1 MASQVRP
8 RFHGPYIRVLHHR
21 VNKNIPASKSTKA
34 KVRVMKDIFGSIRKT
49 YNEFPRLFWVVVLTR
64 FIDSL
69 GSTILF
75 PFFSLYVTQKFG
87 VGMMQAGI
95 LLGLSSFFALV
106 GSTFGGALTDR
117 FGRRKIILF
126 GLIFSGLS
134 SLLLGSAN
142 SIKVMYPLIVVVG
155 LLASV
160 ANPAHEAMLADILP
174 ESKRQEGY
182 GILRVVFNYAWIV
195 GTAMGGLIATRSFFA
210 LFEVDA
216 TVSCIAA
223 AILFRL
229 LPETKPQIREETG
242 RKQESFWET
251 IKGYRVVLRD
261 LAFMGFV
268 LSGMLALIVYI
279 QQFSSLAVY
288 LRDVHGIDSRGYGII
303 LSITGLEVV
312 LLQFW
317 ISRKIRYRPPFL
329 VMMLGAGIFAI
340 GVFLYGIVSGFVMFV
355 IAAVIVCIGEML
367 YFPTS
372 QVVVAG
378 FAPKEMRGRY
388 MAIAGFITSVPNS
401 IGPGAAG
408 YVLDHLDPHLLWYI
422 GGFLCVISALGYFGL
437 HLRVGT
443 QGRFVRTAPKEP
455 AAA

>member
-1 MASQVRP
+1 M
-8 RFHGPYIRVLHHR
+8 
-21 VNKNIPASKSTKA
+21 KNI
-34 KVRVMKDIFGSIRKT
+34 FGNIKKT
-49 YNEFPRLFWVVVLTR
+49 YSEFPRLFWIVVLTR
-64 FIDSL
+64 FIDAL
-69 GSTILF
+69 GGTILF

-95 LLGLSSFFALV
+95 LLGLNSFFALA
-106 GSTFGGALTDR
+106 GSTVGGALADR

-126 GLIFSGLS
+126 GLVFSALS
-134 SLLLGSAN
+134 SLSLGLAN
-142 SIKVMYPLIVVVG
+142 SLQMMYPLIIVVG

-210 LFEVDA
+210 LFVIDA
-216 TVSCIAA
+216 LVSCIAA
-223 AILFRL
+223 VILFRL
-229 LPETKPQIREETG
+229 LPETKPQIQEGE

-251 IKGYRVVLRD
+251 IKGYRLVTRD

-268 LSGMLALIVYI
+268 FSGMLALIVYI
-279 QQFSSLAVY
+279 QQYSSLAVY

-312 LLQFW
+312 LFQFW
-317 ISRKIRYRPPFL
+317 ISRMIRHRPPFL
-329 VMMLGAGIFAI
+329 MMMIGAGIFAV
-340 GVFLYGIVSGFVMFV
+340 GMFMYGIVSGFIMFM
-355 IAAVIVCIGEML
+355 IAAIIVCIGEMF

-372 QVVVAG
+372 QVVAAG

-388 MAIAGFITSVPNS
+388 MAIAGFISSVPNA

-408 YVLDHLDPHLLWYI
+408 YVLDHLDPHLLWYV
-422 GGFLCVISALGYFGL
+422 GGCLCISSALGYLAL
-437 HLRVGT
+437 HLKLGR
-443 QGRFVRTAPKEP
+443 QKRFVPLTSKKEP
-455 AAA
+455 APA

>member
-1 MASQVRP
+1 MTHIIGNITKT
-8 RFHGPYIRVLHHR
+8 FH
-21 VNKNIPASKSTKA
+21 
-34 KVRVMKDIFGSIRKT
+34 
-49 YNEFPRLFWVVVLTR
+49 EFPRLFWIVVLTR
-64 FIDSL
+64 FIDAL

-95 LLGLSSFFALV
+95 LLGMNSFFALA
-106 GSTFGGALTDR
+106 GSTVGGALADR
-117 FGRRKIILF
+117 FGRRRIILF
-126 GLIFSGLS
+126 GLVFSALS
-134 SLLLGSAN
+134 SISLGLAN
-142 SIKVMYPLIVVVG
+142 SIQLMYPLIVVVG

-160 ANPAHEAMLADILP
+160 ANPAHEAMLADVLP

-195 GTAMGGLIATRSFFA
+195 GTALGGLIATRSFFA
-210 LFEVDA
+210 LFVIDA
-216 TVSCIAA
+216 VISCIVA

-229 LPETKPQIREETG
+229 LPETKPKVQDEAS

-251 IKGYRVVLRD
+251 IKGYRVVVRD

-268 LSGMLALIVYI
+268 FSGMLALIVYI
-279 QQFSSLAVY
+279 QQYGSLAVY
-288 LRDVHGIDSRGYGII
+288 LRDVHGISSQGYGII

-312 LLQFW
+312 LFQFW
-317 ISRKIRYRPPFL
+317 ISRRIRQRPPFL
-329 VMMLGAGIFAI
+329 MMMLGAGIFAV

-355 IAAVIVCIGEML
+355 IAAVIVCIGEMF

-372 QVVVAG
+372 QVVAAG

-388 MAIAGFITSVPNS
+388 MAIAGFISSVPNA

-422 GGFLCVISALGYFGL
+422 GSLFCIASAIGYLILHVRLGS
-437 HLRVGT
+437 
-443 QGRFVRTAPKEP
+443 QERFAPALPKKDTN
-455 AAA
+455 AT

>member
-1 MASQVRP
+1 
-8 RFHGPYIRVLHHR
+8 
-21 VNKNIPASKSTKA
+21 
-34 KVRVMKDIFGSIRKT
+34 
-49 YNEFPRLFWVVVLTR
+49 LFWVVVLTR

-69 GSTILF
+69 GSTLLF

-87 VGMMQAGI
+87 VGMTQAGI
-95 LLGLSSFFALV
+95 LLGLNSFFALV
-106 GSTFGGALTDR
+106 GSTFGGALRDD
-117 FGRRKIILF
+117 FGRKKIILF
-126 GLIFSGLS
+126 GLVFSGLS
-134 SLLLGSAN
+134 SLLLGSA
-142 SIKVMYPLIVVVG
+142 SSMKVMYPMIVVVG

-174 ESKRQEGY
+174 EAKRQEGY

-210 LFEVDA
+210 LFVIDA

-229 LPETKPQIREETG
+229 LPETRPQIHEETG
-242 RKQESFWET
+242 RRPGSFWET
-251 IKGYRVVLRD
+251 VKGYRLVARD

-268 LSGMLALIVYI
+268 VSGMLALIVYI

-288 LRDVHGIDSRGYGII
+288 LRDVQGIDSRGYGLI

-317 ISRKIRYRPPFL
+317 ISRNIRYRPPFL
-329 VMMLGAGIFAI
+329 IMMLGAGIFAV
-340 GVFLYGIVSGFVMFV
+340 GVFMYGLVSSFVMFML
-355 IAAVIVCIGEML
+355 AAIVVCIGEML

-372 QVVVAG
+372 QVVVAA

-388 MAIAGFITSVPNS
+388 MAVAGFITSVPNAL
-401 IGPGAAG
+401 GPGAAG

-422 GGFLCVISALGYFGL
+422 GGFLCLISALGYFGL
-437 HLRVGT
+437 HLKLGT
-443 QGRFVRTAPKEP
+443 QERFVRTASKEL